1 MADFETELESFNRV
15 LDSLNDIER
24 QLDPG
29 EPVVVGTAVNY
40 SVFLEFGTSDMDPKP
55 FFRPALAELRVKG
68 VQGFIES
75 SGILRAGKEFSDV
88 DDAGEVVDA
97 LALTLERRIKQIITE
112 KSLIDTGTLRA
123 SIVAVSGTAANL
135 PEESEFSGFTSDSP
149 APQTAGRALANA
161 VVEVDI

>member
-29 EPVVVGTAVNY
+29 EPVVVGSAVSY

-55 FFRPALAELRVKG
+55 YFRPALAELRVKG
-68 VQGFIES
+68 IEGFIKD
-75 SGILRAGKEFSDV
+75 SGILRNKEFSDV

-97 LALTLERRIKQIITE
+97 LALTLERRIKEIITE
-112 KSLIDTGTLRA
+112 KGLIDTGTLRA

>member
-29 EPVVVGTAVNY
+29 EPVVVGTAVQY

-68 VQGFIES
+68 VEGFIKD
-75 SGILRAGKEFSDV
+75 SGILRNKEFSDV
-88 DDAGEVVDA
+88 EDADEVVDA
-97 LALTLERRIKQIITE
+97 LALTLERRIKEIITE
-112 KSLIDTGTLRA
+112 KGLIDTGTLRA

>member
-24 QLDPG
+24 QLDPD

-68 VQGFIES
+68 VEGFIKD
-75 SGILRAGKEFSDV
+75 SGILRNKEFSDV
-88 DDAGEVVDA
+88 EDADEVVDA
-97 LALTLERRIKQIITE
+97 VALTLERRIKEIITE
-112 KSLIDTGTLRA
+112 KGLIDTGTLRA
-123 SIVAVSGTAANL
+123 SIVAVSGTAANR
-135 PEESEFSGFTSDSP
+135 PEKSEFSGFTSDSP
-149 APQTAGRALANA
+149 APQTAGRALATA

>member
-68 VQGFIES
+68 VEGFIKD
-75 SGILRAGKEFSDV
+75 SGILRNKEFSDV
-88 DDAGEVVDA
+88 EDADEVVDA
-97 LALTLERRIKQIITE
+97 LALTLERRIKEIITE
-112 KSLIDTGTLRA
+112 KGLIDTGTLRA

-149 APQTAGRALANA
+149 APQTAGRALANV
-161 VVEVDI
+161 VVEVNI

>member
-29 EPVVVGTAVNY
+29 ELVVVGSAVNY

-68 VQGFIES
+68 VEGFIES
-75 SGILRAGKEFSDV
+75 SGILRNKEFSDV
-88 DDAGEVVDA
+88 EDAGEVVDA
-97 LALTLERRIKQIITE
+97 LALTLERRIKEIITE
-112 KSLIDTGTLRA
+112 KGLIDTGTLRA

>member
-68 VQGFIES
+68 IEGFIKD
-75 SGILRAGKEFSDV
+75 SGILRSKDFSDV
-88 DDAGEVVDA
+88 EDADEVVDA
-97 LALTLERRIKQIITE
+97 LALTLERRIKEIITE
-112 KSLIDTGTLRA
+112 KGLIDTGTLRA